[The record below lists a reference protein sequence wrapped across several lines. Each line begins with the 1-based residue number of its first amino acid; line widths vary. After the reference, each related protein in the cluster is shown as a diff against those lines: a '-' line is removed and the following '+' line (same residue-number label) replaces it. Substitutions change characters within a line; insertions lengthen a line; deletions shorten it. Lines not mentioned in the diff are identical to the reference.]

1 MKELDTAEHTAHTR
15 STAHTSGTLC
25 RGHVG
30 GASREQLS
38 QAGGSR
44 QRERTCGQGSSLEVK
59 VEYITKATKGFVG
72 VLE

>member
-1 MKELDTAEHTAHTR
+1 M
-15 STAHTSGTLC
+15 
-25 RGHVG
+25 G